1 MQNYIY
7 DNSWSQELEDLIE
20 KDLAK
25 PLIMEMFYKHGLRA
39 YDVTEF
45 KSYEFDEEENHTE
58 TITSHKYMMTLDGL
72 PYCQVFVERVGK
84 GKVQYCFY
92 SPYFEKE
99 RGRDKTDKRTVR
111 ASKISG
117 LMRMLEKYK
126 CVQDDPLDV
135 IGRDAIT
142 YAVSSTMNEG
152 MREVRNLSNRDF
164 RSKDQYAV
172 LNAYMTG
179 TKLPT
184 DKHEEMKKVFD
195 NWYKEVET
203 ERHAIEK
210 VKSLYGN
217 EFYVLAESKSAGI
230 CIGKAKIN
238 FKTDEISMDREV
250 EVTDGF
256 QRVTSLDELNGIDDL
271 RALLTMY
278 KVYIEGHP
286 DYSRRMR
293 ENKMLVSLNGYIS
306 DLEVYTTST
315 NYSAGEFAMNILMVP
330 IATSTN

>member
-25 PLIMEMFYKHGLRA
+25 PLIMEMFYKHGLRV

-45 KSYEFDEEENHTE
+45 KPYEPFNEDTGSE
-58 TITSHKYMMTLDGL
+58 TNYNYKYMMTLDGL
-72 PYCQVFVERVGK
+72 PYCQVFVEKVGK
-84 GKVQYCFY
+84 DKVQYCFY

-99 RGRDKTDKRTVR
+99 RGKDKTDKRTVR

-126 CVQDDPLDV
+126 CVKDDPLDV
-135 IGRDAIT
+135 IGREAIT
-142 YAVSSTMNEG
+142 YAVTSTVNDA
-152 MREVRNLSNRDF
+152 MREVKNNSRYF
-164 RSKDQYAV
+164 GAKEQYAV

-184 DKHEEMKKVFD
+184 NKHEEIKKVFD
-195 NWYKEVET
+195 IWHKEVET
-203 ERHAIEK
+203 ERHANEK
-210 VKSLYGN
+210 ARSLYGN
-217 EFYVLAESKSAGI
+217 EFYILAESKSHGI

-238 FKTDEISMDREV
+238 FKTDEVLMDRDV

-256 QRVTSLDELNGIDDL
+256 QRVASLDDLDDIDDL
-271 RALLTMY
+271 KPILTMY
-278 KVYIEGHP
+278 KVYMEGHP
-286 DYSRRMR
+286 DYSRRIR
-293 ENKMLVSLNGYIS
+293 EGKVLVSTTGYNP
-306 DLEVYTTST
+306 DLEVYGASA
-315 NYSAGEFAMNILMVP
+315 NYSAGEFAMNILMIP
-330 IATSTN
+330 IGATTS